1 MADFKFYGIPYIYTD
16 KKSNPDTVIEIYKQ
30 TKTEASD
37 ILEHIKK
44 LTDIYKGDQEQ
55 YIPDTD
61 RKANE
66 KNVVNYIKVFL
77 DTVVSILF
85 HKPVSYVSRKKEQE
99 YLDDIDTIV
108 AYMNDEG
115 ESDLNIATGTDMLV
129 NGIGFQYCL
138 QQGEE
143 DPTPY
148 SPFTLGR
155 FDNKCTYAVHSTNIG
170 NRVEV
175 VFHIINYTD
184 SLGNSVEKIIAY
196 DSKNI
201 YTIVSD
207 DLGVDYRF
215 EKVVIKN
222 PLTDEEE
229 YLDYISHDLPNNP
242 VQLFENDIYRLSSVQ
257 DMWGLQKSLNNSI
270 SSYTNDMLLKINQLL
285 TIFGV
290 TLSDEEIEQMRN
302 NNILN
307 SPEVNAKVQFVAS
320 QLDNRAVEFIN
331 DTINRMNVISG
342 APSQGGSR
350 AETGIASQT
359 ENGHTI
365 ANFNSNRKEQR
376 FYIPKRKQLENVIA
390 ILRRTGKLKTDISSR
405 DIEIKFD
412 RNRLASITETVN
424 NLRTL
429 LLSNVRPIDALNI
442 TPLFEDNGSV
452 AKGIEDTIKENRKY
466 ELALKNSNLVQ
477 NIEVQENEQGE
488 QNETEE

>member
-1 MADFKFYGIPYIYTD
+1 MADFEFYGIPYIYTD
-16 KKSNPDTVIEIYKQ
+16 KKSSPDTVIEIYKE
-30 TKTEASD
+30 TKVEANN

-44 LTDIYKGDQEQ
+44 LTDIYKGDQEK

-66 KNVVNYIKVFL
+66 KNVVNYTKTFL

-85 HKPVSYVSRKKEQE
+85 HKPVSYVSRIKEQD
-99 YLDDIDTIV
+99 YLNDVDTIV

-155 FDNKCTYAVHSTNIG
+155 FDNRCTYAVHSTNIG
-170 NRVEV
+170 NKVEV

-184 SLGNSVEKIIAY
+184 SLGNHVEKVIAY

-201 YTIVSD
+201 YTIISD

-215 EKVVIKN
+215 EKVRIKN
-222 PLTDEEE
+222 PLTDEYE

-290 TLSDEEIEQMRN
+290 TLSEEEIEQMRN

-307 SPEVNAKVQFVAS
+307 SPEVNAKVQFIAS

-376 FYIPKRKQLENVIA
+376 FYIPKRKQLENVIT
-390 ILRRTGKLKTDISSR
+390 ILRRTGRLKTDISAR

-412 RNRLASITETVN
+412 RNRLASITENVN

-429 LLSNVRPIDALNI
+429 INTGVKPIDALNI

-452 AKGIEDTIKENRKY
+452 AKGIEDTLKEKREY
-466 ELALKNSNLVQ
+466 ELALRNSNSYEKIVA
-477 NIEVQENEQGE
+477 EASKQGG
-488 QNETEE
+488 QNEA